1 MGRAMVGGMGRLVR
15 AALVLGVLAAPA
27 AAQRADLRA
36 PPAPGFAA
44 VIGIVDDSLRGGA
57 LVGATVA
64 VIGTP
69 RRATTDRDGFF
80 RVDSVPPGEVQLAVL
95 HPVLDTLFLVITSP
109 RFTVNSGSIQ
119 EMAFSTPPLA
129 LVRDRICPRGGVAT
143 GRGMLVGRVDGADD
157 DQPVANA
164 VVSLVYTD
172 PASGTPIQRVR
183 SARTRADGLYAIC
196 GIPESISGTV
206 QAQVGAQATSEI
218 ALSTREQLL
227 VTASFLVGGVA
238 RADSAAPP
246 GKAVLMGRV
255 TDVAGT
261 PVPQAQVAVEGGN
274 QIAVTDAQGAF
285 TLRGLRSGTTSA
297 VIRKIGYSPALRTV
311 HLKAA
316 EPQRLAV
323 VLAMGARTLATVT
336 VTEKMDPGLKK
347 VGFNERRAMGSRSQF
362 LMPDDIAKRNARF
375 FTDLFRTMPG
385 FRVTDSGVGQMIE
398 GTRSSMG
405 GGSSGCVNVFVDR
418 VAFEQMTPGD
428 LDLAFAVNT
437 IAAVEGYASAAETPQ
452 EFQMPGRACAT
463 VVAWTKMKLAKP

>member
-1 MGRAMVGGMGRLVR
+1 VVVR
-15 AALVLGVLAAPA
+15 GVRREIAVALALAVTAAPGV
-27 AAQRADLRA
+27 AQRTDLRA
-36 PPAPGFAA
+36 PPAPGFAS
-44 VIGIVDDSLRGGA
+44 VVGVVDDSLRGGA

-80 RVDSVPPGEVQLAVL
+80 RVDSVSPGEVQLAVL

-109 RFTVNSGSIQ
+109 KFTVGAGAIQ

-129 LVRDRICPRGGVAT
+129 RVRDRICPRGGVAT
-143 GRGMLVGRVDGADD
+143 GRGILVGRVDGADD

-164 VVSLVYTD
+164 LVSLVYTD

-196 GIPESISGTV
+196 GIPETISGTV

-218 ALSTREQLL
+218 SLSTREQLL

-238 RADSAAPP
+238 AGADSTAPP
-246 GKAVLMGRV
+246 GKAVLTGRV

-261 PVPQAQVAVEGGN
+261 PVAQAQVAVEGGN

-297 VIRKIGYSPALRTV
+297 VVRKIGFSPALRTV
-311 HLKAA
+311 HLKAT

-375 FTDLFRTMPG
+375 FTDLFRMMPG

-398 GTRSSMG
+398 GTRSAMG

-463 VVAWTKMKLAKP
+463 IVAWTRMKLAKP